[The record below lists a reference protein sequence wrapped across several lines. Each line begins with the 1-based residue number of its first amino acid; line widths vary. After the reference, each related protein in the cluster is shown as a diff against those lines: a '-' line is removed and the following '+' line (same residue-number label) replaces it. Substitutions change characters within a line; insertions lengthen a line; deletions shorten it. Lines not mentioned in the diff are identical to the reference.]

1 MKWLRLLAQ
10 IGEGEVELPKPGL
23 TDASITTG
31 LQIVFGVVGAAAVI
45 ILVIAGIQ
53 YSVSLG
59 NPEATGRLRN
69 TIIYAG
75 VGLAV
80 CVLAFSIVTFVLDAI
95 L

>member
-1 MKWLRLLAQ
+1 MNLRLLFAQ
-10 IGEGEVELPKPGL
+10 IGEGEVNIPKPGL
-23 TDASITTG
+23 TDSSITTV

-45 ILVIAGIQ
+45 VLVIAGIQ

-59 NPEATGRLRN
+59 NPEATGKLRN

-95 L
+95 I

>member
-1 MKWLRLLAQ
+1 MRALHILAQ
-10 IGEGEVELPKPGL
+10 ISEGEVDIPKPGL
-23 TDASITTG
+23 TDASITTA
-31 LQIVFGVVGAAAVI
+31 LQIVFGVVGAAALI

-95 L
+95 I